1 MNYAKS
7 VAFPFY
13 DALNQNEL
21 LKTFYLNSDG
31 QEMSVMMNEKKFTV
45 KEIGFTYRQV
55 NTWDASGLL
64 DVERQGTDWR
74 LFSIMDKIWLNVI
87 RELRKYG
94 ISLKQIAKIKKFLTL
109 NHAVS
114 IADLP
119 ILEIYSCLAPRK
131 IPTCIVVF
139 EDASALICPY
149 ADWLSILLGQMVPN
163 HLVVH
168 MGPVFAN
175 AFGKQSMM
183 PNPGR
188 LTDLSREELNILQ
201 LIRENDYEQ
210 VHINYKGRKAEIL
223 EGLKRFD
230 VHTKVTDVL
239 KAKDYQRIELVNHN
253 GELRQITAWERNK
266 I

>member
-7 VAFPFY
+7 IAFPFY

-21 LKTFYLNSDG
+21 LKTFYLNTDG
-31 QEMSVMMNEKKFTV
+31 QDMSVMMNEKKFTV

-55 NTWDASGLL
+55 STWDASGLL
-64 DVERQGTDWR
+64 DVDRQGTDWR
-74 LFSIMDKIWLNVI
+74 LFSIMDKIWLHVI

-94 ISLKQIAKIKKFLTL
+94 ISLKQIAKIKKFLNL
-109 NHAVS
+109 NNAVS

-119 ILEIYSCLAPRK
+119 MLEIYSCLAPRK
-131 IPTCIVVF
+131 IPTSIVVF

-163 HLVVH
+163 HLVIH
-168 MGPVFAN
+168 MGPIFAN
-175 AFGKQSMM
+175 VFDKQSLI
-183 PNPGR
+183 PYPSR
-188 LTDLSREELNILQ
+188 LTDLSDEELNILQ
-201 LIRENDYEQ
+201 HIRENNYEE
-210 VHINYKGRKAEIL
+210 VNIKYKGKKAEIL

-239 KAKDYQRIELVNHN
+239 KAKDYQRIELVKHN
-253 GELRQITAWERNK
+253 GELRQITAWEKNK
-266 I
+266 L